1 VKILLLGGTG
11 EGRVLAK
18 SLQDLGHDVL
28 SSLAGATR
36 APTALAGRIRTGG
49 FGGEDGFRD
58 VIAAEAPDLVLDAT
72 HPFAARISARTAAIC
87 AEIALPYLQIL
98 RDPWVEGPGDRWAHI
113 DAEED
118 AFEHIEAGSR
128 VFLATGRQT
137 LDRFAGMP
145 AAYFYCRQIDPPEQ
159 QFPFPNGQYV
169 IGRPPF
175 SEDQEVALFQ
185 KLRINWLV
193 VKNSGGQASRSK
205 LDAARALTIPVLL
218 IKRPT
223 QPDAARVSTVAD
235 ALNWIAGN
243 ADH

>member
-1 VKILLLGGTG
+1 
-11 EGRVLAK
+11 
-18 SLQDLGHDVL
+18 VL

-128 VFLATGRQT
+128 GVKHWTGSRGCLLPIFIAVRSIRQSNS
-137 LDRFAGMP
+137 
-145 AAYFYCRQIDPPEQ
+145 
-159 QFPFPNGQYV
+159 FPFQ
-169 IGRPPF
+169 
-175 SEDQEVALFQ
+175 
-185 KLRINWLV
+185 
-193 VKNSGGQASRSK
+193 
-205 LDAARALTIPVLL
+205 T
-218 IKRPT
+218 
-223 QPDAARVSTVAD
+223 
-235 ALNWIAGN
+235 GN
-243 ADH
+243 M